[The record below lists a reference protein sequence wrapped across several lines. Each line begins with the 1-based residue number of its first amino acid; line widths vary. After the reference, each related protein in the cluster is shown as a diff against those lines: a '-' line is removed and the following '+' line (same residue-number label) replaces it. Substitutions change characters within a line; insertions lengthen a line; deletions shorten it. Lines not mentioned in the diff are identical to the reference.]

1 VTDKA
6 GKLSTHVLD
15 TASGRPAEGVR
26 VSVYFDD
33 GHGGPPVLMRSL
45 VTTPDGRTD
54 GPLLD
59 GTRFHAG
66 RYRIDFAVGDYFAA
80 AGHADAR
87 RFLDV
92 VPIAFTVDD
101 ATAGYHVPL
110 LVSPW
115 AYSTYRGS

>member
-1 VTDKA
+1 MTDKA

-15 TASGRPAEGVR
+15 TASGCPAAGVR
-26 VSVYFDD
+26 VSIFYVD
-33 GHGGPPVLMRSL
+33 GHGAPVLMRSV
-45 VTTPDGRTD
+45 VTNADGRTD

-59 GTRFHAG
+59 GHRFAAG
-66 RYRIDFAVGDYFAA
+66 KYRIDFAVGDYFAERD
-80 AGHADAR
+80 HPDAR

-92 VPIAFTVDD
+92 VPIAFTIED

>member
-1 VTDKA
+1 
-6 GKLSTHVLD
+6 VLD
-15 TASGRPAEGVR
+15 TATGKPAAGVR

-33 GHGGPPVLMRSL
+33 GHGGAPVLMRSV
-45 VTTPDGRTD
+45 VTNADGRTD

-66 RYRIDFAVGDYFAA
+66 RYRVDFAVGDYFAA

-115 AYSTYRGS
+115 AYSTYRGN

>member
-1 VTDKA
+1 MH

-15 TASGRPAEGVR
+15 TASGKPAADVR

-33 GHGGPPVLMRSL
+33 GHGGPPVLMRS
-45 VTTPDGRTD
+45 VMTNADGRTD
-54 GPLLD
+54 GPLLE
-59 GTRFHAG
+59 GTKFHAG
-66 RYRIDFAVGDYFAA
+66 RYRLDFAIGDYFA
-80 AGHADAR
+80 GTKHPDAR

-92 VPIAFTVDD
+92 VPVPFTVED
-101 ATAGYHVPL
+101 AGVAYHVPL

>member
-1 VTDKA
+1 MP
-6 GKLSTHVLD
+6 GRLSTHVLD
-15 TASGRPAEGVR
+15 TATGKPAAGIR

-33 GHGGPPVLMRSL
+33 DHGGPPVLMRSV
-45 VTTPDGRTD
+45 VTNADGRTD
-54 GPLLD
+54 GALLD
-59 GTRFHAG
+59 GMRFHAG

-92 VPIAFTVDD
+92 VPVSFTVED
-101 ATAGYHVPL
+101 AGVAYHVPL